1 MGAVAAT
8 AREHRRRRLSIG
20 GRRRTTT
27 MTTPTTSR
35 SPGDASVWGLADDGY
50 VDGQARIGIR
60 DQIQI
65 SDERLLTMILLLAC
79 LHACTVDIYYIIYIQ
94 VEA

>member
-1 MGAVAAT
+1 
-8 AREHRRRRLSIG
+8 
-20 GRRRTTT
+20 

-79 LHACTVDIYYIIYIQ
+79 MHARWIYIILYIYK
-94 VEA
+94 